1 MKTALSSNTKHI
13 ASMALIFALG
23 VASVSA
29 QQSAKMKFSGTA
41 GNSPVDIP
49 YNYAS
54 DDEDNFAGKGT
65 LGSFTLRNERALP
78 NSPTTSSTC
87 SGPDD
92 LYFVEGPGAG
102 IFRFQDGSLLY
113 AQVTQGTD
121 CINVVTNEAQCILTY
136 QITGGTGRFK
146 HASGTLELTET
157 AVSELL
163 DAGGNPI
170 YYAATGEITGTVS
183 GVSSEEQDQGELH

>member
-1 MKTALSSNTKHI
+1 MKTTMASNMKHI
-13 ASMALIFALG
+13 ASLTLMLAFG
-23 VASVSA
+23 VVSVSA
-29 QQSAKMKFSGTA
+29 QQSVKMTYSGTSA
-41 GNSPVDIP
+41 NSPVDIP

-54 DDEDNFAGKGT
+54 YDEDNFAGAGT

-78 NSPTTSSTC
+78 NSPTPPPSTC

-92 LYFVEGPGAG
+92 LYFVETSGAG

-113 AQVTQGTD
+113 AHVTEGTD
-121 CINVVTNEAQCILTY
+121 CINVVTNGTQCVLTY

-146 HASGTLELTET
+146 NASGTLQLTET

-163 DAGGNPI
+163 DGGGNAI
-170 YYAATGEITGTVS
+170 YFAANGRITGEIS
-183 GVSSEEQDQGELH
+183 GVSEVQDQAERN

>member
-1 MKTALSSNTKHI
+1 MKTVMASNMKHV
-13 ASMALIFALG
+13 ASMALMFALG
-23 VASVSA
+23 VASVHA
-29 QQSAKMKFSGTA
+29 QKSVKMTFSGTA

-54 DDEDNFAGKGT
+54 YDEDNFAGTGT

-78 NSPTTSSTC
+78 NSPTPSSTC

-92 LYFVEGPGAG
+92 LYFVEGPGEG
-102 IFRFQDGSLLY
+102 IFRLEDGNLLY

-146 HASGTLELTET
+146 NASGTLELTET
-157 AVSELL
+157 VVSELL

-170 YYAATGEITGTVS
+170 YYAATGKITGTIS
-183 GVSSEEQDQGELH
+183 GVSEDQGQDEGH

>member
-1 MKTALSSNTKHI
+1 MKTAMALNMKHV

-23 VASVSA
+23 VVSVHA
-29 QQSAKMKFSGTA
+29 QKPVNMTFSGTA
-41 GNSPVDIP
+41 GNSAVDFP

-54 DDEDNFAGKGT
+54 YNEDNFAGTGT

-78 NSPTTSSTC
+78 NSPTPSSTC

-92 LYFVEGPGAG
+92 LYFVEGPGEG
-102 IFRFQDGSLLY
+102 IFRLEDGSLLY
-113 AQVTQGTD
+113 AEVTQGTD
-121 CINVVTNEAQCILTY
+121 CINVVANEAQCKVTY

-146 HASGTLELTET
+146 DASGTLELTET
-157 AVSELL
+157 VFPKLL

-170 YYAATGEITGTVS
+170 YYAATGKISGTIS
-183 GVSSEEQDQGELH
+183 GVNGDRGEGH